1 MNLSDLKSAYSE
13 RRKGPPVN
21 PFGLRKA
28 EYRKHYPLIRD
39 GVKDGLDLMTIIKI
53 LRDEEGAFKDSTDNA
68 VWSAY
73 DRALS
78 NEGIEKKRGK
88 SRKEAK

>member
-1 MNLSDLKSAYSE
+1 MNLSELKSAYGQV
-13 RRKGPPVN
+13 RKGPNVN
-21 PFGLRKA
+21 PYGLRKA
-28 EYRKHYPLIRD
+28 EYRKHYPLIKD

-53 LRDEEGAFKDSTDNA
+53 LREKEGAFADATNNA

-78 NEGIEKKRGK
+78 NEGIVKKRGK
-88 SRKEAK
+88 SRKGVK